1 MSSVNP
7 GWPSTSH
14 LSTAMTERLLFI
26 DFRCLFLGEIRRGD
40 LIDRFRIGT
49 AAATRD
55 IAYYRQALDAKIALD
70 STTKIYRIA
79 QGFTAI
85 FAHDIDRSLTGL
97 SRGFGEGQD
106 GANRPLL
113 NCEIPPT
120 ISRPKVETV
129 APICRA
135 IHQQRPI
142 EISYSSFSSGPST
155 REIVPFALANNGLRW
170 HVRAFDR
177 KRQHFSDFVLTRVHA
192 VRGVEND
199 VIQEHEFAK
208 HDLEWGRVLELELV
222 PHPKEKYADIIAMD
236 HNMIDGVLKVR
247 VRAALA
253 SYLLRQWIV
262 DCSKDHSETGNE
274 YRLWLRNTPILYG
287 IANAHLA
294 PGYQRDS
301 IRSM

>member
-1 MSSVNP
+1 MS
-7 GWPSTSH
+7 
-14 LSTAMTERLLFI
+14 ERLQFI
-26 DFRCLFLGEIRRGD
+26 DFRCLFFGEIRRAD

-55 IAYYRQALDAKIALD
+55 IAYYRQALGAKIVLD
-70 STTKIYRIA
+70 STTKIYQIA
-79 QGFTAI
+79 EGFTPLFEHNIERA
-85 FAHDIDRSLTGL
+85 LTGL
-97 SRGFGEGQD
+97 SRGFGEAQN

-113 NCEIPPT
+113 NCEVPPT
-120 ISRPKVETV
+120 IYHPKVGIL

-135 IHQQRPI
+135 IYGERPI
-142 EISYSSFSSGPST
+142 EVGYSSFTSGRST

-177 KRQHFSDFVLTRVHA
+177 KRQHFSDFVLTRIHK
-192 VRGVEND
+192 VRAAAND
-199 VIQEHEFAK
+199 VLHEHEFSK

-222 PHPKEKYADIIAMD
+222 AHPKEKYADVIAMD
-236 HNMIDGVLKVR
+236 HNMTDGMLKVR

-262 DCSKDHSETGNE
+262 DCSKDHSQTGSE
-274 YRLWLRNTPILYG
+274 YRLWLQNTPILYG

-294 PGYQRDS
+294 PGYQSDFS
-301 IRSM
+301 AA